1 MRIKVWGTEESTRE
15 LLQVNLFQHE
25 WITEELDPAIMQQC
39 DLFID
44 LHPDKFYNRLDLYEQ
59 FYPIPVLVN
68 CVKDTLSNI
77 YKESF
82 GNKERFRL
90 FGFNALHTFINRP
103 VAEVSVL
110 RDGFKA
116 ELHQLMTELGWAY
129 CLVEDQVGMVTPR
142 VVSMIINEA
151 YYTVQEGTA
160 TKEDI
165 DKAMKLGTNY
175 PFGPFEW
182 GAKIGIK
189 QIYELLEGIHRFTC
203 DERYKIAPL
212 LKKEYKEFN
221 LGI

>member
-15 LLQVNLFQHE
+15 LLQVNLLQHE
-25 WITEELDPAIMQQC
+25 WITQELDPAIMQQC
-39 DLFID
+39 DLFMD
-44 LHPDKFYNRLDLYEQ
+44 LHPDKFHNRLDLYEQ

-110 RDGFKA
+110 RDSFKA
-116 ELHQLMTELGWAY
+116 GLHQIMTELGWAY
-129 CLVEDQVGMVTPR
+129 CVVEDQVGMVTPR

-160 TKEDI
+160 SREDI

-182 GAKIGIK
+182 CAKIGIK
-189 QIYELLEGIHRFTC
+189 QVYELLDGIYRFTH

-221 LGI
+221 FGI